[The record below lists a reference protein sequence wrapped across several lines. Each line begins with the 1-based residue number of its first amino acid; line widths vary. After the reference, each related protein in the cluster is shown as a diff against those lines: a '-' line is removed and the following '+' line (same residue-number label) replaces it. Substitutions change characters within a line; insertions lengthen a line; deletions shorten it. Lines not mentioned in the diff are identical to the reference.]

1 MRRAAHDLTE
11 PGWAILI
18 AIAVLLAVGLASVY
32 VTHTHYATHDDG
44 PKNALKQCVF
54 VLGGMIVAYV
64 VLRIGYMSISRHAY
78 AIFIAALVMLVPLL
92 IARVLHSPL
101 GGLTAPRNGAY
112 RWINLPGFQL
122 QPSEFMKI
130 AYVLALAWYLRYRK
144 NYRRFGGL
152 LRPVAVS
159 AVPLALILLQPDLG
173 TVLLLFPV
181 LFAMLFMAGAKKRH
195 LGIIILIGLAAAPFA
210 WFRLHDYQRARVT
223 AVLLQSRGL
232 RRAVIENEDR
242 FKFLAGKRQAK
253 EWAGS
258 SGYQLVH
265 SKNAV
270 GSGRLLGYG
279 WGDGVY
285 VNSSLLPDRHNDF
298 IFSIIAHQWGLT
310 GCLLVL
316 RCYLVIVVAGVAIA
330 AATTEPFGR
339 LLAVGVVA
347 LIAVQALINIGMSVG
362 LMPITGMTLPFVS
375 YGGSSLLTNFIAAA
389 LLVSVSQHRPFLL
402 STRPFEFARPRE
414 DKPLFAEQVP
424 GPVGEPPQEPQT
436 AE

>member
-159 AVPLALILLQPDLG
+159 AVPLALILLCAPPSFGSRPRWTPLPSAPTSPPMSPDDSPG
-173 TVLLLFPV
+173 PRTRPRSHAA
-181 LFAMLFMAGAKKRH
+181 FAS
-195 LGIIILIGLAAAPFA
+195 AAPA
-210 WFRLHDYQRARVT
+210 PGSSSTQRAT
-223 AVLLQSRGL
+223 
-232 RRAVIENEDR
+232 
-242 FKFLAGKRQAK
+242 
-253 EWAGS
+253 S
-258 SGYQLVH
+258 SPT
-265 SKNAV
+265 
-270 GSGRLLGYG
+270 RT
-279 WGDGVY
+279 
-285 VNSSLLPDRHNDF
+285 SS
-298 IFSIIAHQWGLT
+298 S
-310 GCLLVL
+310 
-316 RCYLVIVVAGVAIA
+316 A
-330 AATTEPFGR
+330 ASAT
-339 LLAVGVVA
+339 
-347 LIAVQALINIGMSVG
+347 
-362 LMPITGMTLPFVS
+362 
-375 YGGSSLLTNFIAAA
+375 GGSTSPTQSGTPWPSSSASSAT
-389 LLVSVSQHRPFLL
+389 SGSP
-402 STRPFEFARPRE
+402 SE
-414 DKPLFAEQVP
+414 
-424 GPVGEPPQEPQT
+424 
-436 AE
+436 